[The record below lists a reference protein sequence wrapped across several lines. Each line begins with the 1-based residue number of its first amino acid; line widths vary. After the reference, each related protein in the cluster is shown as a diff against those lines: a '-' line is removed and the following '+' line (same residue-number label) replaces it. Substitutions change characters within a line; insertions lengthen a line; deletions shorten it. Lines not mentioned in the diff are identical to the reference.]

1 MIGSGKIVVDTDVL
15 IDFFRGYPDAKN
27 FVSQYFTDIHISA
40 VTITELYSG
49 VRSKKEERYM
59 EDLLESIEILE
70 VNQKIA
76 RDAGL
81 LRKKFSKSH
90 GTGIIDSIIAATA
103 LFHQIPLATF
113 NQKHYPMIKNLVVP
127 YQKN

>member
-1 MIGSGKIVVDTDVL
+1 
-15 IDFFRGYPDAKN
+15 
-27 FVSQYFTDIHISA
+27 
-40 VTITELYSG
+40 
-49 VRSKKEERYM
+49 M